1 MLPMSLMRIMKYSL
15 RGEKELALKESESLI
30 DQFSQRKVF
39 DYFTLSLL
47 NMTGRMFLALGL
59 ATELSKVKARPSTD
73 SLNLTRF

>member
-15 RGEKELALKESESLI
+15 RGEKDLALKESESLI

-59 ATELSKVKARPSTD
+59 ASELSKVIAYII
-73 SLNLTRF
+73 LYCCN

>member
-15 RGEKELALKESESLI
+15 RGEKDLALKESESLI

-59 ATELSKVKARPSTD
+59 ASELSKVIAD
-73 SLNLTRF
+73 IILYCCN

>member
-1 MLPMSLMRIMKYSL
+1 MRIMKYSL
-15 RGEKELALKESESLI
+15 RGEKDLALKESESLI

-59 ATELSKVKARPSTD
+59 ASELSKVIAD
-73 SLNLTRF
+73 IILYCCN